1 MRRRASRRR
10 SAPALWLL
18 ALSAFAASA
27 CSDKAGGDSG
37 GAARGDTSETAGP
50 DDTSAPDDTALT
62 DDTAPPTETGCA
74 ETTGALSGTVRISE
88 LKPDPKPDARVTA
101 RGPDD
106 LSIET
111 LTDDDGVYRFA
122 ALPAGDWAMDAVNVF
137 GDCSNSRGYTVTI
150 EPCGSYV
157 VDIDVDACFGR

>member
-1 MRRRASRRR
+1 M
-10 SAPALWLL
+10 WGLL
-18 ALSAFAASA
+18 ALSLFAVSA
-27 CSDKAGGDSG
+27 CSDKADGDSAEPSITDTG
-37 GAARGDTSETAGP
+37 PPGDTSVA
-50 DDTSAPDDTALT
+50 DDTSSPGDTAT
-62 DDTAPPTETGCA
+62 GDTAAPIETGCA
-74 ETTGALSGTVRISE
+74 ETTGALSGTVRVSE
-88 LKPDPKPDARVTA
+88 RKPDPKPDARVTA

-122 ALPAGDWAMDAVNVF
+122 ALPAGDWALDAVNVF

-150 EPCGSYV
+150 EPCGSYI